1 MFSWRNSVAFLVL
14 CPLSIAALTSGPS
27 FPTPVAC
34 PSSGTLVR
42 SAGTGPA
49 QLSPGENSY
58 ISTRASTVLPG
69 AWNTYLKNVLS
80 TSPTPN
86 QAQAGI
92 HNILTS
98 QSARLPKLGIAVSG
112 GSYRAALFGAGVL
125 SSLDARNSTAA
136 QKTGTGGLLQAASYL
151 SGISGGSWLVTSLA
165 QANFPTIAD
174 LTFPPAAQLN
184 SGLGNAAF
192 GGWLAQFD
200 LTNPGPTAN
209 DTLAYVEAILAEIAP
224 KFAAGFPVTI
234 TDVWGKAITRHF
246 VNGTTPQDILAEGAH
261 GAGILFS
268 DIAKVP
274 SFVAHEQP
282 FPILIADSIPPR
294 PNASETVPGETV
306 PLTSEL
312 WEFNV
317 FESGSFDPM
326 LASFVPTS
334 LLGSVNASKCVAGFD
349 QAGYIAGISSDLF
362 NEFNVSAA
370 ALLASPAGPIIELIN
385 ATFGPQEVRLDS
397 AAVPNPFKGINP
409 NTFANTNEDF
419 VTLVDGGSDGEQ
431 IPIQPLLVGARAV
444 DTIIAIDASADTAD
458 NFANGTDFIN
468 SAKRAALFGS
478 LYPFPTIPSTAD
490 IFVQQN
496 LTRHPTFFGCND
508 SVETPMI
515 IYIANG
521 GPPADGAAP
530 VTGTPRLQTTYTPE
544 EVRAFIDQAFDIAT
558 QGIDGDASDWGTC
571 LACGVVEKAR
581 ARAGVPRLS
590 VCSACLERYCWNG

>member
-1 MFSWRNSVAFLVL
+1 ASSFLVL

-49 QLSPGENSY
+49 QL
-58 ISTRASTVLPG
+58 TVLPG

-234 TDVWGKAITRHF
+234 TDVWGKAITR
-246 VNGTTPQDILAEGAH
+246 ISY
-261 GAGILFS
+261 LFS

-362 NEFNVSAA
+362 NEFNGEFISF
-370 ALLASPAGPIIELIN
+370 PPPGPIIELIN